1 MTDNQI
7 EQIKNQIFRDN
18 RNAMRIARVPAIVRS
33 KFEEI
38 AKADFADNYGM
49 FLMHLMSMY
58 VLENAT
64 ERLSALE
71 LRIEKLE
78 KLEEKT

>member
-18 RNAMRIARVPAIVRS
+18 RNAMRIARVPAIVRN

-38 AKADFADNYGM
+38 AKADFVDDYGM
-49 FLMHLMSMY
+49 FLTYLIGLY
-58 VLENAT
+58 
-64 ERLSALE
+64 
-71 LRIEKLE
+71 EKE
-78 KLEEKT
+78 KEVKKNGI